1 MKNRIISLILVL
13 VLVFTLLPVYA
24 IADVNAETEPKVDE
38 GTQPEQSTDIQ
49 ALVGQIK
56 ALLNGGQDS
65 EQLKAQLEKLL
76 KDLDSKDMS
85 ALFRALIQQ
94 LPEDQLDKLLGA
106 LDDPTI
112 QKIFG
117 MLESDEAKAL
127 VETIKNLIAGK
138 GDVKDLL
145 SGLSLDQVKALLEL
159 FIDEDELDRL
169 FNSIPQ
175 EELEQ
180 LLDDF
185 LNGKG
190 KLEDIFKLIP
200 EDALKALLESLK
212 GKNNILDKLLEN
224 INPETLLEALKG
236 LIGGDG
242 NIDIEDLLKYLDKDA
257 LIEALKD
264 LLAKNEDIGKILEKL
279 DIEQLKGIIDGLLN
293 GNFDDLKNLLPKL
306 DIDTLMKMLESL
318 FGDNET
324 LKKLL
329 ENLDIEQLKEIIKGL
344 LDKNGDIEDI
354 LKNLDKDEL
363 LEIIKGLVGDNDTIA
378 SILEK
383 LDSEKLAEIIKALID
398 GGIDIGEITKGLDP
412 YTLLKV
418 ISGLIGSELD
428 VTGPKDVT
436 VDEGKDAVFSVK
448 VNTAGTYKYLWLEPN
463 TIKSIDLGGIDLSG
477 SKLELAMKLMAALKK
492 AALSTTD
499 TLTIAKTTVDDSG
512 RTFACMIYNIN
523 GLKDITLF
531 VTDEAKLTVN
541 NHEHTKVV
549 DTPAVAATCNKDGCT
564 EGSHC
569 SECGE
574 IISKSEVIPATGH
587 NYVYKVCANCGDEIP
602 FPFVDVAKTSW
613 YYGNIKYVWQHDIMK
628 GVSDT
633 KFAPESSM
641 TRAMFVTVLYR
652 LEGSPSVEGLATPP
666 FTDIGASNYSWA
678 YNAIVWAYNTGV
690 TKGTSAT
697 TFAPG
702 AAITRQE
709 IVTMLYRYAGSP
721 AVSGSLI
728 FGDSSVISSWARSA
742 VQWANSI
749 GIITGYP
756 NGNFGPVDATTR
768 GQMAAIVHRYIQLTS
783 VL

>member
-1 MKNRIISLILVL
+1 MKKRIISLVMVL
-13 VLVFTLLPVYA
+13 ALVFTMLPIYA
-24 IADVNAETEPKVDE
+24 IADET
-38 GTQPEQSTDIQ
+38 GTADTGIDTSFGQGIDIQ
-49 ALVGQIK
+49 AIIDKIEAIIGGDASGDLGEILGGLDTAQITEII
-56 ALLNGGQDS
+56 N
-65 EQLKAQLEKLL
+65 E
-76 KDLDSKDMS
+76 
-85 ALFRALIQQ
+85 
-94 LPEDQLDKLLGA
+94 LGA
-106 LDDPTI
+106 N
-112 QKIFG
+112 
-117 MLESDEAKAL
+117 SDAVEA
-127 VETIKNLIAGK
+127 I
-138 GDVKDLL
+138 
-145 SGLSLDQVKALLEL
+145 
-159 FIDEDELDRL
+159 
-169 FNSIPQ
+169 
-175 EELEQ
+175 LEQ
-180 LLDDF
+180 LGQVDKGELVNVITQVIT
-185 LNGKG
+185 NG
-190 KLEDIFKLIP
+190 
-200 EDALKALLESLK
+200 
-212 GKNNILDKLLEN
+212 
-224 INPETLLEALKG
+224 
-236 LIGGDG
+236 G
-242 NIDIEDLLKYLDKDA
+242 NIDISDIIGSLTDDQIKAIIKAIAEVNPDIAGIIDEKGIDNIVAAIKGLVGEDGSINLPELDANAIAAIIETITSGDTGSIGEILGKLDKDKLTDVINK
-257 LIEALKD
+257 LIKNGSIDINDLKD
-264 LLAKNEDIGKILEKL
+264 LIPSLGEGADLATIISAVIASIGGDSSIIENIPMDKLVAIIEGLINGKDIGT
-279 DIEQLKGIIDGLLN
+279 
-293 GNFDDLKNLLPKL
+293 LLPDL
-306 DIDTLMKMLESL
+306 SDDEISAIIASIINQLGGGDIDIGSIPT
-318 FGDNET
+318 
-324 LKKLL
+324 
-329 ENLDIEQLKEIIKGL
+329 ENLIEIIKGL
-344 LDKNGDIEDI
+344 INGDVDI
-354 LKNLDKDEL
+354 GDLVNGLDKDKL
-363 LEIIKGLVGDNDTIA
+363 LDIIKGLVGDNDTIA

-418 ISGLIGSELD
+418 IAGLIGSELD

-549 DTPAVAATCNKDGCT
+549 DTPAVAATCTKDGCT

-613 YYGNIKYVWQHDIMK
+613 YYGNIKYVWQHDIMN

-633 KFAPESSM
+633 KFAPETSM

-749 GIITGYP
+749 GVITGYP

-768 GQMAAIVHRYIQLTS
+768 GQMAAIVHRYMQLTS

>member
-1 MKNRIISLILVL
+1 MKKRIISLVMVL
-13 VLVFTLLPVYA
+13 ALVFTMLPIYA
-24 IADVNAETEPKVDE
+24 IAEET
-38 GTQPEQSTDIQ
+38 GTADTGIDTSFGQGIDIQ
-49 ALVGQIK
+49 AIIDEIEAIIGSNASGDLGEILGGLNTAQI
-56 ALLNGGQDS
+56 ASIINRLGANSDAVNAI
-65 EQLKAQLEKLL
+65 LKQLEQVDKKKL
-76 KDLDSKDMS
+76 
-85 ALFRALIQQ
+85 
-94 LPEDQLDKLLGA
+94 
-106 LDDPTI
+106 
-112 QKIFG
+112 
-117 MLESDEAKAL
+117 
-127 VETIKNLIAGK
+127 VNVIK
-138 GDVKDLL
+138 
-145 SGLSLDQVKALLEL
+145 QV
-159 FIDEDELDRL
+159 IT
-169 FNSIPQ
+169 N
-175 EELEQ
+175 
-180 LLDDF
+180 
-185 LNGKG
+185 
-190 KLEDIFKLIP
+190 
-200 EDALKALLESLK
+200 
-212 GKNNILDKLLEN
+212 
-224 INPETLLEALKG
+224 
-236 LIGGDG
+236 DG
-242 NIDIEDLLKYLDKDA
+242 NIDISDIIGGLTDEQIKAIIEAIAEVNPDIAGIIDEKGIDNIVAAIKGLVGEDGSINLPELDANAIAAIIETITSGDTGSIGEILGKLDKDKLA
-257 LIEALKD
+257 DVINKLIKDGSIDINDLKD
-264 LLAKNEDIGKILEKL
+264 LIPSLGEGADLATIISAVIDSIGGDSSITEKIPMEQLVAIIEGLIDGKDIGTLLPDLSDDEISAIIASIINQIGGG
-279 DIEQLKGIIDGLLN
+279 DIDIGSIPTETLIEIIRGLIDGDVEIGDLVN
-293 GNFDDLKNLLPKL
+293 GL
-306 DIDTLMKMLESL
+306 DKD
-318 FGDNET
+318 
-324 LKKLL
+324 KLL
-329 ENLDIEQLKEIIKGL
+329 DIIKGL
-344 LDKNGDIEDI
+344 A
-354 LKNLDKDEL
+354 
-363 LEIIKGLVGDNDTIA
+363 GDNDTIA

-383 LDSEKLAEIIKALID
+383 LDSEKLAEIINALID

-418 ISGLIGSELD
+418 IAGLIGSELD

-549 DTPAVAATCNKDGCT
+549 DTPAVAATCTKDGCT

-613 YYGNIKYVWQHDIMK
+613 YYGNIKYVWQHDIMN

-768 GQMAAIVHRYIQLTS
+768 GQMAAIVHRYMQLTS

>member
-1 MKNRIISLILVL
+1 MKKRIISLVMVL
-13 VLVFTLLPVYA
+13 ALVFTMLPIYA
-24 IADVNAETEPKVDE
+24 IAEDT
-38 GTQPEQSTDIQ
+38 GTADTGIDTSVGQGIDIQ
-49 ALVGQIK
+49 AIIDEINAIIDGNASGDLGEILAGLDTAQITEII
-56 ALLNGGQDS
+56 N
-65 EQLKAQLEKLL
+65 QLGANSDAVNAILKQLEQVD
-76 KDLDSKDMS
+76 KD
-85 ALFRALIQQ
+85 
-94 LPEDQLDKLLGA
+94 
-106 LDDPTI
+106 
-112 QKIFG
+112 
-117 MLESDEAKAL
+117 
-127 VETIKNLIAGK
+127 
-138 GDVKDLL
+138 
-145 SGLSLDQVKALLEL
+145 EL
-159 FIDEDELDRL
+159 FNVIKHV
-169 FNSIPQ
+169 IT
-175 EELEQ
+175 
-180 LLDDF
+180 
-185 LNGKG
+185 NG
-190 KLEDIFKLIP
+190 
-200 EDALKALLESLK
+200 
-212 GKNNILDKLLEN
+212 
-224 INPETLLEALKG
+224 
-236 LIGGDG
+236 G
-242 NIDIEDLLKYLDKDA
+242 NIDISDIIGGLTDEQIEAIIKAIAKVNPDIAGIIDEKGIDNIVAAIKGLVGEDGSINIPELDANAIAAIIETITSGDTGSIGEILGKLDKDKLTDVINK
-257 LIEALKD
+257 LIKNGSIDINDLKD
-264 LLAKNEDIGKILEKL
+264 LIPSLGEGADLATIISAVIASIGGDSSIIENIPMEQLVAIIEGLINGEDIGTLLPDLSDDEISAIIASIINQIGGGDIDIGSIPTEKL
-279 DIEQLKGIIDGLLN
+279 I
-293 GNFDDLKNLLPKL
+293 
-306 DIDTLMKMLESL
+306 
-318 FGDNET
+318 
-324 LKKLL
+324 
-329 ENLDIEQLKEIIKGL
+329 EIIKGL
-344 LDKNGDIEDI
+344 IDGDVDIGDLVNG
-354 LKNLDKDEL
+354 LDKDKL
-363 LEIIKGLVGDNDTIA
+363 LDIIKGLAGDNDTIA

-383 LDSEKLAEIIKALID
+383 LDSEKLAEIINALID

-418 ISGLIGSELD
+418 IAGLIGSELD

-549 DTPAVAATCNKDGCT
+549 DTPAVAATCTKDGCT

-613 YYGNIKYVWQHDIMK
+613 YYGNIKYVWQHDIMN

>member
-1 MKNRIISLILVL
+1 MKKRIISLVMVL
-13 VLVFTLLPVYA
+13 ALVFTMLPIYA
-24 IADVNAETEPKVDE
+24 IAEET
-38 GTQPEQSTDIQ
+38 GTADTGIDTSFGQGIDIQ
-49 ALVGQIK
+49 AIIDEIEAIIGSNASGDLGEILGGLNTAQI
-56 ALLNGGQDS
+56 ASIINRLGANSDAVNAI
-65 EQLKAQLEKLL
+65 LKQLEQVDKKKL
-76 KDLDSKDMS
+76 
-85 ALFRALIQQ
+85 
-94 LPEDQLDKLLGA
+94 
-106 LDDPTI
+106 
-112 QKIFG
+112 
-117 MLESDEAKAL
+117 
-127 VETIKNLIAGK
+127 VNVIK
-138 GDVKDLL
+138 
-145 SGLSLDQVKALLEL
+145 QV
-159 FIDEDELDRL
+159 IT
-169 FNSIPQ
+169 N
-175 EELEQ
+175 
-180 LLDDF
+180 
-185 LNGKG
+185 
-190 KLEDIFKLIP
+190 
-200 EDALKALLESLK
+200 
-212 GKNNILDKLLEN
+212 
-224 INPETLLEALKG
+224 
-236 LIGGDG
+236 DG
-242 NIDIEDLLKYLDKDA
+242 NIDISDIIGGLTDEQIKAIIEAIAEVNPDIAGIIDEKGIDNIVASIRGLVGEGGSINLPELDANAIAAIIETITSGDTGSIGEILGKLDKDKLA
-257 LIEALKD
+257 DVINKLIKDGSIDINDLKD
-264 LLAKNEDIGKILEKL
+264 LIPSLGEGADLATIISAVIASIGGDSSITEKIPMDELVAIIERLINGEDIGTLLPDLSDDEISAIIASIINQIGGG
-279 DIEQLKGIIDGLLN
+279 DIDIGSIPTETLIEIIRGLIN
-293 GNFDDLKNLLPKL
+293 GNVDIGDLV
-306 DIDTLMKMLESL
+306 
-318 FGDNET
+318 
-324 LKKLL
+324 
-329 ENLDIEQLKEIIKGL
+329 
-344 LDKNGDIEDI
+344 NG
-354 LKNLDKDEL
+354 LDKDKL
-363 LEIIKGLVGDNDTIA
+363 LDIIKGLVGDNDTIA

-418 ISGLIGSELD
+418 IAGLIGSELD

-549 DTPAVAATCNKDGCT
+549 DTPAVAATCTKDGCT

-613 YYGNIKYVWQHDIMK
+613 YYGNIKYVWQHDIMN

>member
-1 MKNRIISLILVL
+1 MKKRIISLVMVL
-13 VLVFTLLPVYA
+13 ALVFTMLPIYA
-24 IADVNAETEPKVDE
+24 IAEET
-38 GTQPEQSTDIQ
+38 GTADTGIDTSFGQGIDIQ
-49 ALVGQIK
+49 AIIDEIEAIIGSNASGDLGEILGGLNTAQI
-56 ALLNGGQDS
+56 ASIIN
-65 EQLKAQLEKLL
+65 
-76 KDLDSKDMS
+76 
-85 ALFRALIQQ
+85 R
-94 LPEDQLDKLLGA
+94 LGA
-106 LDDPTI
+106 N
-112 QKIFG
+112 
-117 MLESDEAKAL
+117 SDAVNAILKQLGQVDKEYL
-127 VETIKNLIAGK
+127 VNVIKHVIT
-138 GDVKDLL
+138 
-145 SGLSLDQVKALLEL
+145 
-159 FIDEDELDRL
+159 
-169 FNSIPQ
+169 
-175 EELEQ
+175 
-180 LLDDF
+180 
-185 LNGKG
+185 NG
-190 KLEDIFKLIP
+190 
-200 EDALKALLESLK
+200 
-212 GKNNILDKLLEN
+212 
-224 INPETLLEALKG
+224 
-236 LIGGDG
+236 G
-242 NIDIEDLLKYLDKDA
+242 NIDISDIIGGLTDEQIEAIIKAIAKVNPDIAGIIDEKGIDNIVAAIKGLVGEDGSINIPELDANAIAAIIETITSGDTGSIGEILGKLDKDKLTDVINK
-257 LIEALKD
+257 LIKNGSIDINDLKD
-264 LLAKNEDIGKILEKL
+264 LIPSLGEGADLATIISAVIASIGGDSSIIENIPMDKLVAIIEGLISGKDIGT
-279 DIEQLKGIIDGLLN
+279 
-293 GNFDDLKNLLPKL
+293 LLPDL
-306 DIDTLMKMLESL
+306 SDDEISAIIASIINQIGGGDIDIGSIPT
-318 FGDNET
+318 
-324 LKKLL
+324 
-329 ENLDIEQLKEIIKGL
+329 ENLIEIIKGL
-344 LDKNGDIEDI
+344 IEGNVDIGDLVNG
-354 LKNLDKDEL
+354 LDKDKL
-363 LEIIKGLVGDNDTIA
+363 LDIIKGLVGDNDTIA

-418 ISGLIGSELD
+418 IAGLIGSELD

-549 DTPAVAATCNKDGCT
+549 DTPAVAATCTKDGCT

-613 YYGNIKYVWQHDIMK
+613 YYGNIKYVWQHDIMN

-728 FGDSSVISSWARSA
+728 FGDSSVVSSWARSA

>member
-1 MKNRIISLILVL
+1 MKKRIISLVMVL
-13 VLVFTLLPVYA
+13 ALVFTMLPIYA
-24 IADVNAETEPKVDE
+24 IADET
-38 GTQPEQSTDIQ
+38 GTADTGIDTSFGQGIDIQ
-49 ALVGQIK
+49 AIIDKIEAIIGGDASGDLGEILGGLDTAQITEII
-56 ALLNGGQDS
+56 N
-65 EQLKAQLEKLL
+65 E
-76 KDLDSKDMS
+76 
-85 ALFRALIQQ
+85 
-94 LPEDQLDKLLGA
+94 LGA
-106 LDDPTI
+106 N
-112 QKIFG
+112 
-117 MLESDEAKAL
+117 SDAVEA
-127 VETIKNLIAGK
+127 I
-138 GDVKDLL
+138 
-145 SGLSLDQVKALLEL
+145 
-159 FIDEDELDRL
+159 
-169 FNSIPQ
+169 
-175 EELEQ
+175 LEQ
-180 LLDDF
+180 LGQVDKGELVNVITQVIT
-185 LNGKG
+185 NG
-190 KLEDIFKLIP
+190 
-200 EDALKALLESLK
+200 
-212 GKNNILDKLLEN
+212 
-224 INPETLLEALKG
+224 
-236 LIGGDG
+236 G
-242 NIDIEDLLKYLDKDA
+242 NIDIS
-257 LIEALKD
+257 
-264 LLAKNEDIGKILEKL
+264 DIIGSLTDDQIKAIIKAIAEVNP
-279 DIEQLKGIIDGLLN
+279 DIAGIIDEKGIDNIVAAIKGLVGEDGSIN
-293 GNFDDLKNLLPKL
+293 LPKL
-306 DIDTLMKMLESL
+306 DANAIAAIIETITSGDTGSIGEILGKLDKDKLTDVINKLIKNGSIDINDLKDLIPSLGEGADLATIISAVIASIGGDSSIIENIPMDKLVAIIEGLINGKDIGTLLPDLSDDEISAIIASIINQIGG
-318 FGDNET
+318 GDIDIGSIPTET
-324 LKKLL
+324 LIEIIRGLIDGDVEIGDLVNGLDKDKLL
-329 ENLDIEQLKEIIKGL
+329 DIIKGL
-344 LDKNGDIEDI
+344 A
-354 LKNLDKDEL
+354 
-363 LEIIKGLVGDNDTIA
+363 GDNDTIA

-383 LDSEKLAEIIKALID
+383 LDSEKLAEIINALID

-418 ISGLIGSELD
+418 IAGLIGSELD

-549 DTPAVAATCNKDGCT
+549 DTPAVAATCTKDGCT

-613 YYGNIKYVWQHDIMK
+613 YYGNIKYVWQHDIMN

-749 GIITGYP
+749 GVITGYP

-768 GQMAAIVHRYIQLTS
+768 GQMAAIVHRYMQLTS

>member
-1 MKNRIISLILVL
+1 MKKRIISLVMVL
-13 VLVFTLLPVYA
+13 ALVFTMLPIYA
-24 IADVNAETEPKVDE
+24 IAEET
-38 GTQPEQSTDIQ
+38 GTADTGIDTSFGQGIDIQ
-49 ALVGQIK
+49 AIIDEIEAIIGSNASGDLGEILGGLNTAQI
-56 ALLNGGQDS
+56 ASIINRLGANSDAVNAI
-65 EQLKAQLEKLL
+65 LKQLEQVDKKKL
-76 KDLDSKDMS
+76 
-85 ALFRALIQQ
+85 
-94 LPEDQLDKLLGA
+94 
-106 LDDPTI
+106 
-112 QKIFG
+112 
-117 MLESDEAKAL
+117 
-127 VETIKNLIAGK
+127 VNVIK
-138 GDVKDLL
+138 
-145 SGLSLDQVKALLEL
+145 QV
-159 FIDEDELDRL
+159 IT
-169 FNSIPQ
+169 N
-175 EELEQ
+175 
-180 LLDDF
+180 
-185 LNGKG
+185 
-190 KLEDIFKLIP
+190 
-200 EDALKALLESLK
+200 
-212 GKNNILDKLLEN
+212 
-224 INPETLLEALKG
+224 
-236 LIGGDG
+236 DG
-242 NIDIEDLLKYLDKDA
+242 NIDISDIIGGLTDEQIKAIIEAIAEVNPDIAGIIDEKGIDNIVASIRGLVGEDGSINLPELDANAIAAIIETITSGDTGSIGEILGKLDKDKLA
-257 LIEALKD
+257 DVINKLIKDGSIDINDLKD
-264 LLAKNEDIGKILEKL
+264 LIPSLGEGADLATIISAVIASIGGDSSIIENIPMDKLVAIIEGLISGKDIGTLLPDLSDDEISAIIASIINQLGGGDIDIGSIPTEKL
-279 DIEQLKGIIDGLLN
+279 I
-293 GNFDDLKNLLPKL
+293 
-306 DIDTLMKMLESL
+306 
-318 FGDNET
+318 
-324 LKKLL
+324 
-329 ENLDIEQLKEIIKGL
+329 EIIKGL
-344 LDKNGDIEDI
+344 IDGDVDIGDLVNG
-354 LKNLDKDEL
+354 LDKDEL
-363 LEIIKGLVGDNDTIA
+363 LEIIKGLAGDNDTIA

-418 ISGLIGSELD
+418 IAGLIGSELD

-492 AALSTTD
+492 AALSTTE

-613 YYGNIKYVWQHDIMK
+613 YYGNIKYVWQHDIMN

-749 GIITGYP
+749 GVITGYP

-768 GQMAAIVHRYIQLTS
+768 GQMAAIVHRYMQLTS

>member
-1 MKNRIISLILVL
+1 MKKRIISLVMVL
-13 VLVFTLLPVYA
+13 ALVFTMLPIYA
-24 IADVNAETEPKVDE
+24 IAEDT
-38 GTQPEQSTDIQ
+38 GTADTGIDTSFGQGIDIQ
-49 ALVGQIK
+49 AI
-56 ALLNGGQDS
+56 
-65 EQLKAQLEKLL
+65 
-76 KDLDSKDMS
+76 
-85 ALFRALIQQ
+85 I
-94 LPEDQLDKLLGA
+94 DK
-106 LDDPTI
+106 I
-112 QKIFG
+112 
-117 MLESDEAKAL
+117 ES
-127 VETIKNLIAGK
+127 I
-138 GDVKDLL
+138 
-145 SGLSLDQVKALLEL
+145 
-159 FIDEDELDRL
+159 
-169 FNSIPQ
+169 
-175 EELEQ
+175 
-180 LLDDF
+180 
-185 LNGKG
+185 
-190 KLEDIFKLIP
+190 
-200 EDALKALLESLK
+200 
-212 GKNNILDKLLEN
+212 
-224 INPETLLEALKG
+224 
-236 LIGGDG
+236 IGGDTSGDLGEILGGLDTAQITDIIMQLGANSDAVNAILKQLEQVDKDELFNVIKHVITNGG
-242 NIDIEDLLKYLDKDA
+242 NIDISDIIGGLTDEQIEAIIKAIAKVNPDIAGIIDEKGIDNIVAAIKGLVGEDGSINIPELDANAIAAIIETITSGDTGSIGEILGKLDKDKLTA
-257 LIEALKD
+257 VINKLIEDGSIDINDLKD
-264 LLAKNEDIGKILEKL
+264 LIPSLGEGADLATIISAVIASIGGDSSIIENIPMDKLVAIIEGLINGKDIGT
-279 DIEQLKGIIDGLLN
+279 
-293 GNFDDLKNLLPKL
+293 LLPDL
-306 DIDTLMKMLESL
+306 SDDEISAIIASIINQLGGGDIDIGSIPT
-318 FGDNET
+318 
-324 LKKLL
+324 
-329 ENLDIEQLKEIIKGL
+329 ENLIEIIKGL
-344 LDKNGDIEDI
+344 INGDVDI
-354 LKNLDKDEL
+354 GDLVNGLDKDKL
-363 LEIIKGLVGDNDTIA
+363 LDIIKGLVGDNDTIA

-418 ISGLIGSELD
+418 IAGLIGSELD

-549 DTPAVAATCNKDGCT
+549 DTPAVAATCTKDGCT

-613 YYGNIKYVWQHDIMK
+613 YYGNIKYVWQHDIMN

-633 KFAPESSM
+633 KFAPETSM

-728 FGDSSVISSWARSA
+728 FGDSSVVSSWARSA

-768 GQMAAIVHRYIQLTS
+768 GQMAAIVHRYMQLTS

>member
-1 MKNRIISLILVL
+1 MKKRIISLVMVL
-13 VLVFTLLPVYA
+13 ALVFTMLPIYA
-24 IADVNAETEPKVDE
+24 IAEDT
-38 GTQPEQSTDIQ
+38 GTADTGIDTSFGQGIDIQ
-49 ALVGQIK
+49 AI
-56 ALLNGGQDS
+56 
-65 EQLKAQLEKLL
+65 
-76 KDLDSKDMS
+76 
-85 ALFRALIQQ
+85 I
-94 LPEDQLDKLLGA
+94 DK
-106 LDDPTI
+106 I
-112 QKIFG
+112 
-117 MLESDEAKAL
+117 EA
-127 VETIKNLIAGK
+127 I
-138 GDVKDLL
+138 
-145 SGLSLDQVKALLEL
+145 
-159 FIDEDELDRL
+159 
-169 FNSIPQ
+169 
-175 EELEQ
+175 
-180 LLDDF
+180 
-185 LNGKG
+185 
-190 KLEDIFKLIP
+190 
-200 EDALKALLESLK
+200 
-212 GKNNILDKLLEN
+212 
-224 INPETLLEALKG
+224 
-236 LIGGDG
+236 IGGDASGDLGEILAGLGTAQITEIINQLGANSDAVNAILKQLEQVDKDELVNVITQVITSGG
-242 NIDIEDLLKYLDKDA
+242 NIDISDIIGGLTDEQIEAIIEAIAEVNPDIADIIDEEGIDNIVASIRGLVGEDGSINLPELDANAIAAIIEMITSGDTGSIGEILGKIDKNKLADVINKLIKDGSIDINDLKDLIPSLGEGADLATIISAVIASIGGDSSIIENIPMDKLVAIIEGLISGKDIGTLLPDLSDDEISAIIASIINQIGGGDIDIGSIPTETLIEIIRGLIDGNVDIGDLVNGLDKD
-257 LIEALKD
+257 
-264 LLAKNEDIGKILEKL
+264 
-279 DIEQLKGIIDGLLN
+279 
-293 GNFDDLKNLLPKL
+293 
-306 DIDTLMKMLESL
+306 
-318 FGDNET
+318 
-324 LKKLL
+324 KLL
-329 ENLDIEQLKEIIKGL
+329 D
-344 LDKNGDIEDI
+344 
-354 LKNLDKDEL
+354 
-363 LEIIKGLVGDNDTIA
+363 IIKGLVGDNDTIA

-418 ISGLIGSELD
+418 IAGLIGSELD

-613 YYGNIKYVWQHDIMK
+613 YYGNIKYVWQHDIMN

-768 GQMAAIVHRYIQLTS
+768 GQMAAIVHRYMQLTS

>member
-1 MKNRIISLILVL
+1 MKKRIISLVMVL
-13 VLVFTLLPVYA
+13 ALVFTMLPIYA
-24 IADVNAETEPKVDE
+24 IAEDT
-38 GTQPEQSTDIQ
+38 GTADTGIDTSFGQGIDIQ
-49 ALVGQIK
+49 AIIDEIEAIIGSNASGDLGEILGGLDTAQITEIINELG
-56 ALLNGGQDS
+56 ANSDAVNAI
-65 EQLKAQLEKLL
+65 LKQLEQVD
-76 KDLDSKDMS
+76 KD
-85 ALFRALIQQ
+85 
-94 LPEDQLDKLLGA
+94 
-106 LDDPTI
+106 
-112 QKIFG
+112 
-117 MLESDEAKAL
+117 
-127 VETIKNLIAGK
+127 
-138 GDVKDLL
+138 
-145 SGLSLDQVKALLEL
+145 EL
-159 FIDEDELDRL
+159 FNVIKHV
-169 FNSIPQ
+169 IT
-175 EELEQ
+175 
-180 LLDDF
+180 
-185 LNGKG
+185 NG
-190 KLEDIFKLIP
+190 
-200 EDALKALLESLK
+200 
-212 GKNNILDKLLEN
+212 
-224 INPETLLEALKG
+224 
-236 LIGGDG
+236 G
-242 NIDIEDLLKYLDKDA
+242 NIDISDIIGSLTDDQIKAIIKAIAKVNPDIAGIIDEKGIDNIVAAIKGLVGEDGSINLPELDANAIAAIIETITSGDTGSIGEILGKLDKDKLTDVINK
-257 LIEALKD
+257 LIKNGSIDINDLKD
-264 LLAKNEDIGKILEKL
+264 LIPSLGEGADLATIISAVIASIGGDSSIIENIPMDKLVAIIEGLINGEDIGTLLPDLSDDEISAIIASIINLIGGG
-279 DIEQLKGIIDGLLN
+279 DIDIGSIPTETLIEIIRGLIDGDVEIGDLVN
-293 GNFDDLKNLLPKL
+293 GL
-306 DIDTLMKMLESL
+306 DKD
-318 FGDNET
+318 
-324 LKKLL
+324 KLL
-329 ENLDIEQLKEIIKGL
+329 DIIKGL
-344 LDKNGDIEDI
+344 A
-354 LKNLDKDEL
+354 
-363 LEIIKGLVGDNDTIA
+363 GDNDTIA

-549 DTPAVAATCNKDGCT
+549 DTPAVAATCTKDGCT

-613 YYGNIKYVWQHDIMK
+613 YYGNIKYVWQHDIMN

-633 KFAPESSM
+633 KFAPETSM

-728 FGDSSVISSWARSA
+728 FGDSSVVSSWARSA

-768 GQMAAIVHRYIQLTS
+768 GQMAAIVHRYMQLTS

>member
-1 MKNRIISLILVL
+1 MKKRIISLVMVL
-13 VLVFTLLPVYA
+13 ALVFTMLPIYA
-24 IADVNAETEPKVDE
+24 IADETGTADTGIDTSFGQGIDIPAIIDE
-38 GTQPEQSTDIQ
+38 
-49 ALVGQIK
+49 IK
-56 ALLNGGQDS
+56 AIIGDNASG
-65 EQLKAQLEKLL
+65 
-76 KDLDSKDMS
+76 DLGEIL
-85 ALFRALIQQ
+85 AG
-94 LPEDQLDKLLGA
+94 LDTVQITEIINHLGA
-106 LDDPTI
+106 NSDAVKTI
-112 QKIFG
+112 
-117 MLESDEAKAL
+117 
-127 VETIKNLIAGK
+127 
-138 GDVKDLL
+138 
-145 SGLSLDQVKALLEL
+145 
-159 FIDEDELDRL
+159 
-169 FNSIPQ
+169 
-175 EELEQ
+175 LEQ
-180 LLDDF
+180 LGQVD
-185 LNGKG
+185 KK
-190 KLEDIFKLIP
+190 KLV
-200 EDALKALLESLK
+200 
-212 GKNNILDKLLEN
+212 NV
-224 INPETLLEALKG
+224 INQVITN
-236 LIGGDG
+236 DG
-242 NIDIEDLLKYLDKDA
+242 NIDISDIIGGLTDEQIEAIIKAIAKVNPDIAGIIDEKGIDNIVAAIRGLVGEGGSINLPELDANAIAAIIETITSGDTGSIGEILGKLDKNMLTAVINKLIEDGSIDINDLKDLIHSLGEGADLATIISAVIASIGGDSSIIENIPMDKLVAIIEGLISGKDIGTLLPDLSDDEISAIIASIINQIGGGDIDIGSIPTETLIEIIRGLIEGNVDIGNLVNGLDKD
-257 LIEALKD
+257 
-264 LLAKNEDIGKILEKL
+264 
-279 DIEQLKGIIDGLLN
+279 
-293 GNFDDLKNLLPKL
+293 
-306 DIDTLMKMLESL
+306 
-318 FGDNET
+318 
-324 LKKLL
+324 KLL
-329 ENLDIEQLKEIIKGL
+329 D
-344 LDKNGDIEDI
+344 
-354 LKNLDKDEL
+354 
-363 LEIIKGLVGDNDTIA
+363 IIKGLVGDNDTIA

-418 ISGLIGSELD
+418 IAGLIGSELD

>member
-1 MKNRIISLILVL
+1 MKKRIISLVMVL
-13 VLVFTLLPVYA
+13 ALVFTMLPIYA
-24 IADVNAETEPKVDE
+24 IAEET
-38 GTQPEQSTDIQ
+38 GTADTGIDTSFGQGIDIQ
-49 ALVGQIK
+49 AI
-56 ALLNGGQDS
+56 
-65 EQLKAQLEKLL
+65 
-76 KDLDSKDMS
+76 
-85 ALFRALIQQ
+85 I
-94 LPEDQLDKLLGA
+94 DK
-106 LDDPTI
+106 I
-112 QKIFG
+112 
-117 MLESDEAKAL
+117 EA
-127 VETIKNLIAGK
+127 I
-138 GDVKDLL
+138 
-145 SGLSLDQVKALLEL
+145 
-159 FIDEDELDRL
+159 
-169 FNSIPQ
+169 
-175 EELEQ
+175 
-180 LLDDF
+180 
-185 LNGKG
+185 
-190 KLEDIFKLIP
+190 
-200 EDALKALLESLK
+200 
-212 GKNNILDKLLEN
+212 
-224 INPETLLEALKG
+224 
-236 LIGGDG
+236 IGGDTSGDLGEILAGLGTAQITEIINQLGANSDAVNAILRQLEQVDKDELFNVIKHVITNGG
-242 NIDIEDLLKYLDKDA
+242 NIDISDIIGGLTDEQIEAIIKAIAKVNPDIAGIIDEKGIDNIVAAIKGLVGEDGSINIPELDANAIAAIIETITSGDTGSIGEILGKLDKDKLTDVINK
-257 LIEALKD
+257 LIKNGSIDINDLKD
-264 LLAKNEDIGKILEKL
+264 LIPSLGEGADLATIISAVIASIGGDSSIIENIPMDKLVAIIEGLISGKDIGT
-279 DIEQLKGIIDGLLN
+279 
-293 GNFDDLKNLLPKL
+293 LLPDL
-306 DIDTLMKMLESL
+306 SDDEISAIIASIINQIGGGDIDIGSIPT
-318 FGDNET
+318 
-324 LKKLL
+324 
-329 ENLDIEQLKEIIKGL
+329 ENLIEIIRGL
-344 LDKNGDIEDI
+344 IEGNVDIGDLVNG
-354 LKNLDKDEL
+354 LDKDKL
-363 LEIIKGLVGDNDTIA
+363 LDIIKGLVGDNDTIA

-418 ISGLIGSELD
+418 IAGLIGSELD

-549 DTPAVAATCNKDGCT
+549 DTPAVAATCTKDGCT

-613 YYGNIKYVWQHDIMK
+613 YYGNIKYVWQHDIMN

-728 FGDSSVISSWARSA
+728 FGDSSVVSSWARSA

>member
-24 IADVNAETEPKVDE
+24 IADANAETEPKVDE

-56 ALLNGGQDS
+56 ALLKDGQNN
-65 EQLKAQLEKLL
+65 EQLNAKLQELLEG
-76 KDLDSKDMS
+76 LDSKDFQ
-85 ALFRALIQQ
+85 ALLEKLGVKDAEVFMKMLKDLLNNNGSIDTELLKTLLGMFIKDKDILDHLLNCLTQEQLQAL
-94 LPEDQLDKLLGA
+94 LDKLLNGE
-106 LDDPTI
+106 
-112 QKIFG
+112 F
-117 MLESDEAKAL
+117 
-127 VETIKNLIAGK
+127 NFN
-138 GDVKDLL
+138 DLL
-145 SGLSLDQVKALLEL
+145 TKENLQKLL
-159 FIDEDELDRL
+159 DELMKNDSFENL
-169 FNSIPQ
+169 F
-175 EELEQ
+175 
-180 LLDDF
+180 
-185 LNGKG
+185 G
-190 KLEDIFKLIP
+190 DINIDKLI
-200 EDALKALLESLK
+200 
-212 GKNNILDKLLEN
+212 
-224 INPETLLEALKG
+224 EAIRG
-236 LIGGDG
+236 LIGGGDG
-242 NIDIEDLLKYLDKDA
+242 EDNGFNSEIVAQLLKELLGKLGDGELKELLDKLNIEQLKKLIEDLLK
-257 LIEALKD
+257 
-264 LLAKNEDIGKILEKL
+264 N
-279 DIEQLKGIIDGLLN
+279 
-293 GNFDDLKNLLPKL
+293 
-306 DIDTLMKMLESL
+306 
-318 FGDNET
+318 
-324 LKKLL
+324 
-329 ENLDIEQLKEIIKGL
+329 
-344 LDKNGDIEDI
+344 NGDIEDI

-418 ISGLIGSELD
+418 IAGLIGSELD

-613 YYGNIKYVWQHDIMK
+613 YYGNIKYVWQHDIMN

-728 FGDSSVISSWARSA
+728 FGDSSVVSSWARSA

-749 GIITGYP
+749 GVITGYP

-768 GQMAAIVHRYIQLTS
+768 GQMAAIVHRYMQLTS

>member
-24 IADVNAETEPKVDE
+24 IAEET
-38 GTQPEQSTDIQ
+38 GTADTGIDTSFGQGIDIQ
-49 ALVGQIK
+49 AIIDEIEAIIGGNASGDLGEILGGLNTAQI
-56 ALLNGGQDS
+56 ASIINRLGANSDAVNAI
-65 EQLKAQLEKLL
+65 LKQLEQVDKKKL
-76 KDLDSKDMS
+76 
-85 ALFRALIQQ
+85 
-94 LPEDQLDKLLGA
+94 
-106 LDDPTI
+106 
-112 QKIFG
+112 
-117 MLESDEAKAL
+117 
-127 VETIKNLIAGK
+127 VNVIK
-138 GDVKDLL
+138 
-145 SGLSLDQVKALLEL
+145 QV
-159 FIDEDELDRL
+159 IT
-169 FNSIPQ
+169 N
-175 EELEQ
+175 
-180 LLDDF
+180 
-185 LNGKG
+185 
-190 KLEDIFKLIP
+190 
-200 EDALKALLESLK
+200 
-212 GKNNILDKLLEN
+212 
-224 INPETLLEALKG
+224 
-236 LIGGDG
+236 DG
-242 NIDIEDLLKYLDKDA
+242 NIDISDIIGGLTDEQIKAIIEAIAEVNPDIAGIIDEKGIDNIVASIRGLVGEDGSINLPELDANAIAAIIETITSGDTGSIGEILGKLDKDKLA
-257 LIEALKD
+257 DVINKLIKDGSIDINDLKD
-264 LLAKNEDIGKILEKL
+264 LIPSLGEGADLATIISAVIASIGGDSSIIENIPMDKLVAIIEGLISGKDIGTLLPDLSDDEISAIIASIINQIGGG
-279 DIEQLKGIIDGLLN
+279 DIDIGSIPTETLIEIIRGLIN
-293 GNFDDLKNLLPKL
+293 GNVDIGDLVNGL
-306 DIDTLMKMLESL
+306 DKD
-318 FGDNET
+318 
-324 LKKLL
+324 KLL
-329 ENLDIEQLKEIIKGL
+329 DIIKGL
-344 LDKNGDIEDI
+344 A
-354 LKNLDKDEL
+354 
-363 LEIIKGLVGDNDTIA
+363 GDNDTIA

-418 ISGLIGSELD
+418 IAGLIGSELD

-613 YYGNIKYVWQHDIMK
+613 YYGNIKYVWQHDIMN

-768 GQMAAIVHRYIQLTS
+768 GQMAAIVHRYMQLTS

>member
-1 MKNRIISLILVL
+1 MKKRIISLVMVL
-13 VLVFTLLPVYA
+13 ALVFTMLPIYA
-24 IADVNAETEPKVDE
+24 IAEET
-38 GTQPEQSTDIQ
+38 GTADTGIDTSFGQGIDIQ
-49 ALVGQIK
+49 AIIDEIEAIIGSNASGDLGEILGGLNTAQI
-56 ALLNGGQDS
+56 ASIINRLGANSDAVNAI
-65 EQLKAQLEKLL
+65 LKQLEQVDKKKLVNV
-76 KDLDSKDMS
+76 
-85 ALFRALIQQ
+85 I
-94 LPEDQLDKLLGA
+94 
-106 LDDPTI
+106 
-112 QKIFG
+112 
-117 MLESDEAKAL
+117 
-127 VETIKNLIAGK
+127 N
-138 GDVKDLL
+138 
-145 SGLSLDQVKALLEL
+145 QV
-159 FIDEDELDRL
+159 IT
-169 FNSIPQ
+169 N
-175 EELEQ
+175 
-180 LLDDF
+180 
-185 LNGKG
+185 
-190 KLEDIFKLIP
+190 
-200 EDALKALLESLK
+200 
-212 GKNNILDKLLEN
+212 
-224 INPETLLEALKG
+224 
-236 LIGGDG
+236 DG
-242 NIDIEDLLKYLDKDA
+242 NIDISDIIGGLTDEQIEAIIKAIAKVNPDIAGIIDEKGIDNIVASIRGLVGEDGSINLPELDANAIAAIIETITSGDTGSIGEILGKLDKDKLTA
-257 LIEALKD
+257 VINKLIEDGSIDINDLKD
-264 LLAKNEDIGKILEKL
+264 LIPSLGEGADLATIISAVIASIGGDSSIIENSPMDKLVAIIEGLISGKDIGT
-279 DIEQLKGIIDGLLN
+279 
-293 GNFDDLKNLLPKL
+293 LLPDL
-306 DIDTLMKMLESL
+306 SDDEISAIIASIINQIGGGDIDIGSIPT
-318 FGDNET
+318 ET
-324 LKKLL
+324 L
-329 ENLDIEQLKEIIKGL
+329 IEIIRGL
-344 LDKNGDIEDI
+344 IEGNVDIGNLVNG
-354 LKNLDKDEL
+354 LDKDKL
-363 LEIIKGLVGDNDTIA
+363 LDIIKGLVGDNDTIA

-383 LDSEKLAEIIKALID
+383 LDSEQLAEIIKALID
-398 GGIDIGEITKGLDP
+398 GGIHIGAPTKGPAP
-412 YTLLKV
+412 YPLPPV
-418 ISGLIGSELD
+418 IAGLIGSELD

-613 YYGNIKYVWQHDIMK
+613 YYGNIKYVWQHDIMN

-768 GQMAAIVHRYIQLTS
+768 GQMAAIVHRYMQLTS

>member
-1 MKNRIISLILVL
+1 MKKRIISLVMVL
-13 VLVFTLLPVYA
+13 ALVFTMLPIYA
-24 IADVNAETEPKVDE
+24 IAEET
-38 GTQPEQSTDIQ
+38 GTADTGIDTSFGQGIDIQ
-49 ALVGQIK
+49 AIIDEIEAIIGSNASGDLGEILGGLNTAQI
-56 ALLNGGQDS
+56 ASIINRLGANSDAVNAI
-65 EQLKAQLEKLL
+65 LKQLEQVDKKKL
-76 KDLDSKDMS
+76 
-85 ALFRALIQQ
+85 
-94 LPEDQLDKLLGA
+94 
-106 LDDPTI
+106 
-112 QKIFG
+112 
-117 MLESDEAKAL
+117 
-127 VETIKNLIAGK
+127 VNVIK
-138 GDVKDLL
+138 
-145 SGLSLDQVKALLEL
+145 QV
-159 FIDEDELDRL
+159 IT
-169 FNSIPQ
+169 N
-175 EELEQ
+175 
-180 LLDDF
+180 
-185 LNGKG
+185 
-190 KLEDIFKLIP
+190 
-200 EDALKALLESLK
+200 
-212 GKNNILDKLLEN
+212 
-224 INPETLLEALKG
+224 
-236 LIGGDG
+236 DG
-242 NIDIEDLLKYLDKDA
+242 NIDISDIIGGLTDEQIKAIIEAIAEVNPDIAGIIDEKGIDNIVASIRGLVGEDGSINLPELDANAIAAIIETITSGDTGSIGEILGKLDKDKLA
-257 LIEALKD
+257 DVINKLIKDGSIDINDLKD
-264 LLAKNEDIGKILEKL
+264 LIPSLGEGADLATIISAVIASIGGDSSIIENIPMDKLVAIIEGLISGKDIGTLLPDLSDDEISAIIASIINQLGGGDIDIGSIPTEKL
-279 DIEQLKGIIDGLLN
+279 I
-293 GNFDDLKNLLPKL
+293 
-306 DIDTLMKMLESL
+306 
-318 FGDNET
+318 
-324 LKKLL
+324 
-329 ENLDIEQLKEIIKGL
+329 EIIKGL
-344 LDKNGDIEDI
+344 IDGDVDIGDLVNG
-354 LKNLDKDEL
+354 LDKDEL
-363 LEIIKGLVGDNDTIA
+363 LEIIKGLAGDNDTIA

-418 ISGLIGSELD
+418 IAGLIGSELD

-492 AALSTTD
+492 AALSTTE

-613 YYGNIKYVWQHDIMK
+613 YYGNIKYVWQHDIMN

-768 GQMAAIVHRYIQLTS
+768 GQMAAIVHRYMQLTS

>member
-1 MKNRIISLILVL
+1 MKKRIISLVMVL
-13 VLVFTLLPVYA
+13 ALVFTMLPIYA
-24 IADVNAETEPKVDE
+24 IADET
-38 GTQPEQSTDIQ
+38 GTADTGIDTSFGQGIDIQ
-49 ALVGQIK
+49 AIIDKIEAIIGGDASGDLGEILGGLDTAQITEII
-56 ALLNGGQDS
+56 N
-65 EQLKAQLEKLL
+65 E
-76 KDLDSKDMS
+76 
-85 ALFRALIQQ
+85 
-94 LPEDQLDKLLGA
+94 LGA
-106 LDDPTI
+106 N
-112 QKIFG
+112 
-117 MLESDEAKAL
+117 SDAVEA
-127 VETIKNLIAGK
+127 I
-138 GDVKDLL
+138 
-145 SGLSLDQVKALLEL
+145 
-159 FIDEDELDRL
+159 
-169 FNSIPQ
+169 
-175 EELEQ
+175 LEQ
-180 LLDDF
+180 LGQVDKGELVNVITQVIT
-185 LNGKG
+185 NG
-190 KLEDIFKLIP
+190 
-200 EDALKALLESLK
+200 
-212 GKNNILDKLLEN
+212 
-224 INPETLLEALKG
+224 
-236 LIGGDG
+236 G
-242 NIDIEDLLKYLDKDA
+242 NIDISDIIGSLTDDQIKAIIKAIAEVNPDIAGIIDEKGIDNIVAAIKGLVGEDGSINLPELDANAIAAIIETITSGDTGSIGEILGKLDKDKLTDVINK
-257 LIEALKD
+257 LIKNGSIDINDLKD
-264 LLAKNEDIGKILEKL
+264 LIPSLGEGADLATIISAVIASIGGDSSIIENIPMDKLVAIIEGLINGKDIGT
-279 DIEQLKGIIDGLLN
+279 
-293 GNFDDLKNLLPKL
+293 LLPDL
-306 DIDTLMKMLESL
+306 SDDEISAIIASIINQLGGGDIDIGSIPT
-318 FGDNET
+318 
-324 LKKLL
+324 
-329 ENLDIEQLKEIIKGL
+329 ENLIEIIKGL
-344 LDKNGDIEDI
+344 INGDVDI
-354 LKNLDKDEL
+354 GDLVNGLDKDKL

-418 ISGLIGSELD
+418 IAGLIGSELD

-463 TIKSIDLGGIDLSG
+463 TINSIDLGGIDLSG

-549 DTPAVAATCNKDGCT
+549 DTPAVAATCTKDGCT

-613 YYGNIKYVWQHDIMK
+613 YYGNIKYVWQHDIMN

-749 GIITGYP
+749 GVITGYP

-768 GQMAAIVHRYIQLTS
+768 GQMAAIVHRYMQLTS

>member
-1 MKNRIISLILVL
+1 MKKRIISLVMVL
-13 VLVFTLLPVYA
+13 ALVFTMLPIYA
-24 IADVNAETEPKVDE
+24 IAEDTGTADTGIDTSFGQGIDIPAIIDE
-38 GTQPEQSTDIQ
+38 
-49 ALVGQIK
+49 IK
-56 ALLNGGQDS
+56 AIIGDNASG
-65 EQLKAQLEKLL
+65 
-76 KDLDSKDMS
+76 DLGEIL
-85 ALFRALIQQ
+85 AG
-94 LPEDQLDKLLGA
+94 LDTVQITEIINHLGA
-106 LDDPTI
+106 NSDAVKTI
-112 QKIFG
+112 
-117 MLESDEAKAL
+117 
-127 VETIKNLIAGK
+127 
-138 GDVKDLL
+138 
-145 SGLSLDQVKALLEL
+145 
-159 FIDEDELDRL
+159 
-169 FNSIPQ
+169 
-175 EELEQ
+175 LEQ
-180 LLDDF
+180 LGQVD
-185 LNGKG
+185 KK
-190 KLEDIFKLIP
+190 KLV
-200 EDALKALLESLK
+200 
-212 GKNNILDKLLEN
+212 NV
-224 INPETLLEALKG
+224 INQVITN
-236 LIGGDG
+236 DG
-242 NIDIEDLLKYLDKDA
+242 NIDISDIIGGLTDEQIEAIIKAIAKVNPDIAGIIDEKGIDNIVAYIRGLVGEDGSINLPELDANAIAAIIETITSGDTGSIGEILGKLDKDKLTA
-257 LIEALKD
+257 VINKLIEDGSIDINDLKD
-264 LLAKNEDIGKILEKL
+264 LIPSLGEGADLATIISAVIDSIGGDSSITEKIPMEQLVAIIEGLIDGKDIGTLLPDLSDDEISAIIASIINQLGGGDIDIGSIPTEKL
-279 DIEQLKGIIDGLLN
+279 I
-293 GNFDDLKNLLPKL
+293 
-306 DIDTLMKMLESL
+306 
-318 FGDNET
+318 
-324 LKKLL
+324 
-329 ENLDIEQLKEIIKGL
+329 EIIKGL
-344 LDKNGDIEDI
+344 IDGNVDIGDLVNG
-354 LKNLDKDEL
+354 LDKDKL
-363 LEIIKGLVGDNDTIA
+363 LDIIKGLVGDNDTIA

-418 ISGLIGSELD
+418 IAGLIGSELD

-613 YYGNIKYVWQHDIMK
+613 YYGNIKYVWQHDIMN

-768 GQMAAIVHRYIQLTS
+768 GQMAAIVHRYMQLTS

>member
-24 IADVNAETEPKVDE
+24 IADVNAETEPTVDE

-49 ALVGQIK
+49 ALVDQIK

-65 EQLKAQLEKLL
+65 EQLKAQLQELL
-76 KDLDSKDMS
+76 KGLDSKDMS
-85 ALFRALIQQ
+85 ALFKALIQQ

-127 VETIKNLIAGK
+127 VETIKNLIAGE

-180 LLDDF
+180 LLEDF
-185 LNGKG
+185 LNGKS
-190 KLEDIFKLIP
+190 KLEDIFELIP
-200 EDALKALLESLK
+200 EDALNALLESLK
-212 GKNNILDKLLEN
+212 GKNDILDNLLEN
-224 INPETLLEALKG
+224 INPETLLEALRG
-236 LIGGDG
+236 LIGGGDG
-242 NIDIEDLLKYLDKDA
+242 EDNGFNSDIVAQLLQKLLDKLGDEDLQK
-257 LIEALKD
+257 
-264 LLAKNEDIGKILEKL
+264 LLNKL
-279 DIEQLKGIIDGLLN
+279 DIEQLK
-293 GNFDDLKNLLPKL
+293 KL
-306 DIDTLMKMLESL
+306 
-318 FGDNET
+318 
-324 LKKLL
+324 
-329 ENLDIEQLKEIIKGL
+329 IEDL
-344 LDKNGDIEDI
+344 LDNNGDIEDI

-363 LEIIKGLVGDNDTIA
+363 LEIIKGLAGDNDTIA

-383 LDSEKLAEIIKALID
+383 LDSERLAEIIKALID

-418 ISGLIGSELD
+418 IAGLIGSELD

-549 DTPAVAATCNKDGCT
+549 DTPAVAATCNEDGCT

>member
-1 MKNRIISLILVL
+1 MKKRIISLVMVL
-13 VLVFTLLPVYA
+13 ALVFTMLPIYA
-24 IADVNAETEPKVDE
+24 IADET
-38 GTQPEQSTDIQ
+38 GTADTGIDTSFGQGIDIQ
-49 ALVGQIK
+49 AIIDKIEAIIGGDASGDLGEILGGLDTAQITEII
-56 ALLNGGQDS
+56 N
-65 EQLKAQLEKLL
+65 E
-76 KDLDSKDMS
+76 
-85 ALFRALIQQ
+85 
-94 LPEDQLDKLLGA
+94 LGA
-106 LDDPTI
+106 N
-112 QKIFG
+112 
-117 MLESDEAKAL
+117 SDAVEA
-127 VETIKNLIAGK
+127 I
-138 GDVKDLL
+138 
-145 SGLSLDQVKALLEL
+145 
-159 FIDEDELDRL
+159 
-169 FNSIPQ
+169 
-175 EELEQ
+175 LEQ
-180 LLDDF
+180 LGQVDKGELVNVITQVIT
-185 LNGKG
+185 NG
-190 KLEDIFKLIP
+190 
-200 EDALKALLESLK
+200 
-212 GKNNILDKLLEN
+212 
-224 INPETLLEALKG
+224 
-236 LIGGDG
+236 G
-242 NIDIEDLLKYLDKDA
+242 NIDISDIIGSLTDDQIKAIIKAIAEVNPDIAGIIDEKGIDNIVASIRGLVGEDGSINLPDLDANAIAAIIETITSGDTGSIGEILGKLDKDKLTDVINK
-257 LIEALKD
+257 LIKNGSIDINDLKD
-264 LLAKNEDIGKILEKL
+264 LIPSLGEGADLATIISAVIASIGGDSSIIENIPMDKLVAIIEGLINGKDIGTLLPDLSDDEISAIIASIINQIGGG
-279 DIEQLKGIIDGLLN
+279 DIDIGSIPTETLIEIIRGLIDGDVEIGDLVN
-293 GNFDDLKNLLPKL
+293 G
-306 DIDTLMKMLESL
+306 
-318 FGDNET
+318 
-324 LKKLL
+324 
-329 ENLDIEQLKEIIKGL
+329 
-344 LDKNGDIEDI
+344 
-354 LKNLDKDEL
+354 LDKDKL
-363 LEIIKGLVGDNDTIA
+363 LDIIKGLVGDNDTIA

-418 ISGLIGSELD
+418 IAGLIGSELD

-549 DTPAVAATCNKDGCT
+549 DTPAVAATCTKDGCT

-613 YYGNIKYVWQHDIMK
+613 YYGNIKYVWQHDIMN

-749 GIITGYP
+749 GVITGYP

-768 GQMAAIVHRYIQLTS
+768 GQMAAIVHRYMQLTS

>member
-1 MKNRIISLILVL
+1 MKKRIISLVMVL
-13 VLVFTLLPVYA
+13 ALVFTMLPIYA
-24 IADVNAETEPKVDE
+24 IAEET
-38 GTQPEQSTDIQ
+38 GTADTGIDTSFGQGIDIQ
-49 ALVGQIK
+49 AIIDEIEAIIGSNASGDLGEILGGLNTAQI
-56 ALLNGGQDS
+56 ASIINRLGANSDAVNAI
-65 EQLKAQLEKLL
+65 LKQLEQVDKKKL
-76 KDLDSKDMS
+76 
-85 ALFRALIQQ
+85 
-94 LPEDQLDKLLGA
+94 
-106 LDDPTI
+106 
-112 QKIFG
+112 
-117 MLESDEAKAL
+117 
-127 VETIKNLIAGK
+127 VNVIK
-138 GDVKDLL
+138 
-145 SGLSLDQVKALLEL
+145 QV
-159 FIDEDELDRL
+159 IT
-169 FNSIPQ
+169 N
-175 EELEQ
+175 
-180 LLDDF
+180 
-185 LNGKG
+185 
-190 KLEDIFKLIP
+190 
-200 EDALKALLESLK
+200 
-212 GKNNILDKLLEN
+212 
-224 INPETLLEALKG
+224 
-236 LIGGDG
+236 DG
-242 NIDIEDLLKYLDKDA
+242 NIDISDIIGGLTDEQIKAIIEAIAEVNPDIAGIIDEKGIDNIVASIRGLVGEDGSINLPELDANAIAAIIETITSGDTGSIGEILGKLDKDKLA
-257 LIEALKD
+257 DVINKLIKDGSIDINDLKD
-264 LLAKNEDIGKILEKL
+264 LIPSLGEGADLATIISAVIASIGGDSSIIENIPMDKLVAIIEGLISGKDIGTLLPDLSDDEISAIIASIINQIGGGDIDIGSIPTEKL
-279 DIEQLKGIIDGLLN
+279 I
-293 GNFDDLKNLLPKL
+293 
-306 DIDTLMKMLESL
+306 
-318 FGDNET
+318 
-324 LKKLL
+324 
-329 ENLDIEQLKEIIKGL
+329 EIIKGL
-344 LDKNGDIEDI
+344 IDGDVDIGDLVNG
-354 LKNLDKDEL
+354 LDKDKL
-363 LEIIKGLVGDNDTIA
+363 LDIIKGLVGDNDTIA

-418 ISGLIGSELD
+418 IAGLIGSELD

-613 YYGNIKYVWQHDIMK
+613 YYGNIKYVWQHDIMN

-768 GQMAAIVHRYIQLTS
+768 GQMAAIVHRYMQLTS

>member
-1 MKNRIISLILVL
+1 MKKRIISLVMVL
-13 VLVFTLLPVYA
+13 ALVFTMLPIYA
-24 IADVNAETEPKVDE
+24 IADET
-38 GTQPEQSTDIQ
+38 GTADTGIDTSFGQGIDIQ
-49 ALVGQIK
+49 AIIDKIEAIIGGDASGDLGEILGGLDTAQITEII
-56 ALLNGGQDS
+56 N
-65 EQLKAQLEKLL
+65 E
-76 KDLDSKDMS
+76 
-85 ALFRALIQQ
+85 
-94 LPEDQLDKLLGA
+94 LGA
-106 LDDPTI
+106 N
-112 QKIFG
+112 
-117 MLESDEAKAL
+117 SDAVEA
-127 VETIKNLIAGK
+127 I
-138 GDVKDLL
+138 
-145 SGLSLDQVKALLEL
+145 
-159 FIDEDELDRL
+159 
-169 FNSIPQ
+169 
-175 EELEQ
+175 LEQ
-180 LLDDF
+180 LGQVDKGELVNVITQVIT
-185 LNGKG
+185 NG
-190 KLEDIFKLIP
+190 
-200 EDALKALLESLK
+200 
-212 GKNNILDKLLEN
+212 
-224 INPETLLEALKG
+224 
-236 LIGGDG
+236 G
-242 NIDIEDLLKYLDKDA
+242 NIDISDIIGSLTDDQIKAIIKAIAEVNPDIAGIIDEKGIDNIVAAIKGLVGEDGSINLPELDANAIAAIIETITSGDTGSIGEILGKLDKDKLTDVINK
-257 LIEALKD
+257 LIKNGSIDINDLKD
-264 LLAKNEDIGKILEKL
+264 LIPSLGEGADLATIISAVIASIGGDSSIIENIPMEQLVAIIEGLINGEDIGT
-279 DIEQLKGIIDGLLN
+279 
-293 GNFDDLKNLLPKL
+293 LLPDL
-306 DIDTLMKMLESL
+306 SDDEISAIIASIINQLGGGDIDIGSIPT
-318 FGDNET
+318 
-324 LKKLL
+324 
-329 ENLDIEQLKEIIKGL
+329 ENLIEIIKGL
-344 LDKNGDIEDI
+344 INGDVDI
-354 LKNLDKDEL
+354 GDLVNGLDKDKL

-418 ISGLIGSELD
+418 IAGLIGSELD

-549 DTPAVAATCNKDGCT
+549 DTPAVAATCTKDGCT

-613 YYGNIKYVWQHDIMK
+613 YYGNIKYVWQHDIMN

-768 GQMAAIVHRYIQLTS
+768 GQMAAIVHRYMQLTS

>member
-1 MKNRIISLILVL
+1 MKKRIISLVMVL
-13 VLVFTLLPVYA
+13 ALVFTMLPIYA
-24 IADVNAETEPKVDE
+24 IADEN
-38 GTQPEQSTDIQ
+38 GTADTGIDTSFGQGIDIQ
-49 ALVGQIK
+49 AI
-56 ALLNGGQDS
+56 
-65 EQLKAQLEKLL
+65 
-76 KDLDSKDMS
+76 
-85 ALFRALIQQ
+85 I
-94 LPEDQLDKLLGA
+94 DK
-106 LDDPTI
+106 I
-112 QKIFG
+112 
-117 MLESDEAKAL
+117 EA
-127 VETIKNLIAGK
+127 I
-138 GDVKDLL
+138 
-145 SGLSLDQVKALLEL
+145 
-159 FIDEDELDRL
+159 
-169 FNSIPQ
+169 
-175 EELEQ
+175 
-180 LLDDF
+180 
-185 LNGKG
+185 
-190 KLEDIFKLIP
+190 
-200 EDALKALLESLK
+200 
-212 GKNNILDKLLEN
+212 
-224 INPETLLEALKG
+224 
-236 LIGGDG
+236 IGGDTSGDLGEILAGLGTAQITEIINQLGANSDAVNAILKQLEQVDKDELFNVIKHVITNGG
-242 NIDIEDLLKYLDKDA
+242 NIDISDIIGGLTDEQIEAIIKAIAKVNPDIAGIIDEKGIDNIVAAIKGLVGEDGSINIPELDANAIAAIIETITSGDTGSIGEILGKLDKDKLTDVINK
-257 LIEALKD
+257 LIKNGSIDINDLKD
-264 LLAKNEDIGKILEKL
+264 LIPSLGEGADLATIISAVIASIGGDSSIIENIPMEQLVAIIEGLINGEDIGTLLPDLSDDEISAIIASIINQIGGGDIDIGSIPTEKL
-279 DIEQLKGIIDGLLN
+279 I
-293 GNFDDLKNLLPKL
+293 
-306 DIDTLMKMLESL
+306 
-318 FGDNET
+318 
-324 LKKLL
+324 
-329 ENLDIEQLKEIIKGL
+329 EIIKGL
-344 LDKNGDIEDI
+344 IDGDVDIGDLVNG
-354 LKNLDKDEL
+354 LDKDKL

-418 ISGLIGSELD
+418 IAGLIGSELD

-549 DTPAVAATCNKDGCT
+549 DTPAVAATCTKDGCT

-613 YYGNIKYVWQHDIMK
+613 YYGNIKYVWQHDIMN

-633 KFAPESSM
+633 KFAPETSM

-728 FGDSSVISSWARSA
+728 FGDSSVVSSWARSA

-768 GQMAAIVHRYIQLTS
+768 GQMAAIVHRYMQLTS

>member
-1 MKNRIISLILVL
+1 MKKRIISLVMVL
-13 VLVFTLLPVYA
+13 ALVFTMLPIYA
-24 IADVNAETEPKVDE
+24 IADET
-38 GTQPEQSTDIQ
+38 GTADTGIDTSFGQGIDIQ
-49 ALVGQIK
+49 AIIDKIEAIIGGDASGDLGEILGGLDTAQITEII
-56 ALLNGGQDS
+56 N
-65 EQLKAQLEKLL
+65 E
-76 KDLDSKDMS
+76 
-85 ALFRALIQQ
+85 
-94 LPEDQLDKLLGA
+94 LGA
-106 LDDPTI
+106 N
-112 QKIFG
+112 
-117 MLESDEAKAL
+117 SDAVEA
-127 VETIKNLIAGK
+127 I
-138 GDVKDLL
+138 
-145 SGLSLDQVKALLEL
+145 
-159 FIDEDELDRL
+159 
-169 FNSIPQ
+169 
-175 EELEQ
+175 LEQ
-180 LLDDF
+180 LGQVDKGELVNVITQVIT
-185 LNGKG
+185 NG
-190 KLEDIFKLIP
+190 
-200 EDALKALLESLK
+200 
-212 GKNNILDKLLEN
+212 
-224 INPETLLEALKG
+224 
-236 LIGGDG
+236 G
-242 NIDIEDLLKYLDKDA
+242 NIDISDIIGSLTDDQIKAIIKAIAEVNPDIAGIIDEKGIDNIVAAIKGLVGEDGSINLPELDANAIAAIIETITSGDTGSIGEILGKLDKDKLTDVINK
-257 LIEALKD
+257 LIKNGSIDINDLKD
-264 LLAKNEDIGKILEKL
+264 LIPSLGEGADLATIISAVIASIGGDSSIIENIPMDKLVAIIEGLINGKDIGT
-279 DIEQLKGIIDGLLN
+279 
-293 GNFDDLKNLLPKL
+293 LLPDL
-306 DIDTLMKMLESL
+306 SDDEISAIIASIINQLGGGDIDIGSIPT
-318 FGDNET
+318 
-324 LKKLL
+324 
-329 ENLDIEQLKEIIKGL
+329 ENLIEIIKGL
-344 LDKNGDIEDI
+344 INGDVDI
-354 LKNLDKDEL
+354 GDLVNGLDKDKL
-363 LEIIKGLVGDNDTIA
+363 LDIIKGLVGDNDTIA

-418 ISGLIGSELD
+418 IAGLIGSELD

-613 YYGNIKYVWQHDIMK
+613 YYGNIKYVWQHDIMN

-749 GIITGYP
+749 GVITGYP

-768 GQMAAIVHRYIQLTS
+768 GQMAAIVHRYMQLTS

>member
-1 MKNRIISLILVL
+1 MKKRIISLVMVL
-13 VLVFTLLPVYA
+13 ALVFTMLPIYA
-24 IADVNAETEPKVDE
+24 IAEDT
-38 GTQPEQSTDIQ
+38 GTADTGIDTSFGQGIDIQ
-49 ALVGQIK
+49 AIIDEIK
-56 ALLNGGQDS
+56 AIIGDNASGDLGEILAGLDTAQITEIIN
-65 EQLKAQLEKLL
+65 QLGANSDAVNAILKQLEQVDKKKL
-76 KDLDSKDMS
+76 
-85 ALFRALIQQ
+85 
-94 LPEDQLDKLLGA
+94 
-106 LDDPTI
+106 
-112 QKIFG
+112 
-117 MLESDEAKAL
+117 
-127 VETIKNLIAGK
+127 VNVIK
-138 GDVKDLL
+138 
-145 SGLSLDQVKALLEL
+145 QV
-159 FIDEDELDRL
+159 IT
-169 FNSIPQ
+169 N
-175 EELEQ
+175 
-180 LLDDF
+180 
-185 LNGKG
+185 
-190 KLEDIFKLIP
+190 
-200 EDALKALLESLK
+200 
-212 GKNNILDKLLEN
+212 
-224 INPETLLEALKG
+224 
-236 LIGGDG
+236 DG
-242 NIDIEDLLKYLDKDA
+242 NIDISDIIGGLTDEQIKAIIEAIAEVNPDIAGIIDEKGIDNIVASIRGLVGEDGSINLPELDANAIAAIIETITSGDTGSIGEILGKLDKDKLA
-257 LIEALKD
+257 DVINKLIKDGSIDINDLKD
-264 LLAKNEDIGKILEKL
+264 LIPSLGEGADLATIISAVIASIGGDSSIIENIPMDKLVAIIEGLISGKDIGTLLPDLSDDEISAIIASIINQLGGGDIDIGSIPTEKL
-279 DIEQLKGIIDGLLN
+279 I
-293 GNFDDLKNLLPKL
+293 
-306 DIDTLMKMLESL
+306 
-318 FGDNET
+318 
-324 LKKLL
+324 
-329 ENLDIEQLKEIIKGL
+329 EIIKGL
-344 LDKNGDIEDI
+344 IDGDVDIGDLVNG
-354 LKNLDKDEL
+354 LDKDEL
-363 LEIIKGLVGDNDTIA
+363 LEIIKGLAGDNDTIA

-418 ISGLIGSELD
+418 IAGLIGSELD

-613 YYGNIKYVWQHDIMK
+613 YYGNIKYVWQHDIMN

-749 GIITGYP
+749 GVITGYP

-768 GQMAAIVHRYIQLTS
+768 GQMAAIVHRYMQLTS

>member
-1 MKNRIISLILVL
+1 MKKRIISLVMVL
-13 VLVFTLLPVYA
+13 ALVFTMLPIYA
-24 IADVNAETEPKVDE
+24 IADET
-38 GTQPEQSTDIQ
+38 GTADTGIDTSFGQGIDIQ
-49 ALVGQIK
+49 AIIDKIEAIIGGDASGDLGEILGGLDTAQITEII
-56 ALLNGGQDS
+56 N
-65 EQLKAQLEKLL
+65 E
-76 KDLDSKDMS
+76 
-85 ALFRALIQQ
+85 
-94 LPEDQLDKLLGA
+94 LGA
-106 LDDPTI
+106 N
-112 QKIFG
+112 
-117 MLESDEAKAL
+117 SDAVEA
-127 VETIKNLIAGK
+127 I
-138 GDVKDLL
+138 
-145 SGLSLDQVKALLEL
+145 
-159 FIDEDELDRL
+159 
-169 FNSIPQ
+169 
-175 EELEQ
+175 LEQ
-180 LLDDF
+180 LGQVDKGELVNVITQVIT
-185 LNGKG
+185 NG
-190 KLEDIFKLIP
+190 
-200 EDALKALLESLK
+200 
-212 GKNNILDKLLEN
+212 
-224 INPETLLEALKG
+224 
-236 LIGGDG
+236 G
-242 NIDIEDLLKYLDKDA
+242 NIDISDIIGSLTDDQIKAIIKAIAEVNPDIAGIIDEKGIDNIVAAIKGLVGEDGSINLPELDANAIAAIIETITSGDTGSIGEILGKLDKDKLTDVINK
-257 LIEALKD
+257 LIKNGSIDINDLKD
-264 LLAKNEDIGKILEKL
+264 LIPSLGEGADLATIISAVIASIGGDSSIIENIPMDKLVAIIEGLINGEDIGT
-279 DIEQLKGIIDGLLN
+279 
-293 GNFDDLKNLLPKL
+293 LLPDL
-306 DIDTLMKMLESL
+306 SDDEISAIIASIINQLGGGDIDIGSIPT
-318 FGDNET
+318 
-324 LKKLL
+324 
-329 ENLDIEQLKEIIKGL
+329 ENLIEIIKGL
-344 LDKNGDIEDI
+344 INGDVDI
-354 LKNLDKDEL
+354 GDLVNGLDKDKL
-363 LEIIKGLVGDNDTIA
+363 LDIIKGLVGDNDTIA

-418 ISGLIGSELD
+418 IAGLIGSELD

-549 DTPAVAATCNKDGCT
+549 DTPAVAATCTKDGCT

-613 YYGNIKYVWQHDIMK
+613 YYGNIKYVWQHDIMN

-728 FGDSSVISSWARSA
+728 FGDSSVVSSWARSA

-749 GIITGYP
+749 GVITGYP

-768 GQMAAIVHRYIQLTS
+768 GQMAAIVHRYMQLTS

>member
-1 MKNRIISLILVL
+1 MKKRIISLVMVL
-13 VLVFTLLPVYA
+13 ALVFTMLPIYA
-24 IADVNAETEPKVDE
+24 IADET
-38 GTQPEQSTDIQ
+38 GTADTGIDTSFGQGIDIQ
-49 ALVGQIK
+49 AIIDKIEAIIGGDASGDLGEILGGLDTAQITEII
-56 ALLNGGQDS
+56 N
-65 EQLKAQLEKLL
+65 E
-76 KDLDSKDMS
+76 
-85 ALFRALIQQ
+85 
-94 LPEDQLDKLLGA
+94 LGA
-106 LDDPTI
+106 N
-112 QKIFG
+112 
-117 MLESDEAKAL
+117 SDAVEA
-127 VETIKNLIAGK
+127 I
-138 GDVKDLL
+138 
-145 SGLSLDQVKALLEL
+145 
-159 FIDEDELDRL
+159 
-169 FNSIPQ
+169 
-175 EELEQ
+175 LEQ
-180 LLDDF
+180 LGQVDKGELVNVITQVIT
-185 LNGKG
+185 NG
-190 KLEDIFKLIP
+190 
-200 EDALKALLESLK
+200 
-212 GKNNILDKLLEN
+212 
-224 INPETLLEALKG
+224 
-236 LIGGDG
+236 G
-242 NIDIEDLLKYLDKDA
+242 NIDISDIIGSLTDDQIKAIIKAIAEVNPDIAGIIDEKGIDNIVAAIKGLVGEDGSINLPELDANAIAAIIETITSGDTGSIGEILGKLDKDKLTDVINK
-257 LIEALKD
+257 LIKNGSIDINDLKD
-264 LLAKNEDIGKILEKL
+264 LIPSLGEGADLATIISAVIDSIGGDSSITEKIPMEQLVAIIEGLINGKDIGT
-279 DIEQLKGIIDGLLN
+279 
-293 GNFDDLKNLLPKL
+293 LLPDL
-306 DIDTLMKMLESL
+306 SDDEISAIIASIINQLGGGDIDIGSIPT
-318 FGDNET
+318 
-324 LKKLL
+324 
-329 ENLDIEQLKEIIKGL
+329 ENLIEIIKGL
-344 LDKNGDIEDI
+344 INGDVDI
-354 LKNLDKDEL
+354 GDLVNGLDKDKL
-363 LEIIKGLVGDNDTIA
+363 LDIIKGLVGDNDTIA

-418 ISGLIGSELD
+418 IAGLIGSELD

-549 DTPAVAATCNKDGCT
+549 DTPAVAATCTKDGCT

-613 YYGNIKYVWQHDIMK
+613 YYGNIKYVWQHDIMN

-749 GIITGYP
+749 GVITGYP

-768 GQMAAIVHRYIQLTS
+768 GQMAAIVHRYMQLTS

>member
-1 MKNRIISLILVL
+1 MKKRIISLVMVL
-13 VLVFTLLPVYA
+13 ALVFTMLPIYA
-24 IADVNAETEPKVDE
+24 IAEET
-38 GTQPEQSTDIQ
+38 GTADTGIDTSFGQGIDIQ
-49 ALVGQIK
+49 AIIDEIEAIIGSNASGDLGEILGGLNTAQI
-56 ALLNGGQDS
+56 ASIINRLGANSDAVNAI
-65 EQLKAQLEKLL
+65 LKQLEQVDKKKL
-76 KDLDSKDMS
+76 
-85 ALFRALIQQ
+85 
-94 LPEDQLDKLLGA
+94 
-106 LDDPTI
+106 
-112 QKIFG
+112 
-117 MLESDEAKAL
+117 
-127 VETIKNLIAGK
+127 VNVIK
-138 GDVKDLL
+138 
-145 SGLSLDQVKALLEL
+145 QV
-159 FIDEDELDRL
+159 IT
-169 FNSIPQ
+169 N
-175 EELEQ
+175 
-180 LLDDF
+180 
-185 LNGKG
+185 
-190 KLEDIFKLIP
+190 
-200 EDALKALLESLK
+200 
-212 GKNNILDKLLEN
+212 
-224 INPETLLEALKG
+224 
-236 LIGGDG
+236 DG
-242 NIDIEDLLKYLDKDA
+242 NIDISDIIGGLTDEQIKAIIEAIAEVNPDIAGIIDEKGIDNIVASIRGLVGEDGSINLPELDANAIAAIIETITSGDTGSIGEILGKLDKDKLA
-257 LIEALKD
+257 DVINKLIKDGSIDINDLKD
-264 LLAKNEDIGKILEKL
+264 LIPSLGEGADLATIISAVIASIGGDSSIIENIPMDKLVAIIEGLISGKDIGTLLPDLSDDEISAIIASIINQLGGGDIDIGSIPTEKL
-279 DIEQLKGIIDGLLN
+279 I
-293 GNFDDLKNLLPKL
+293 
-306 DIDTLMKMLESL
+306 
-318 FGDNET
+318 
-324 LKKLL
+324 
-329 ENLDIEQLKEIIKGL
+329 EIIKGL
-344 LDKNGDIEDI
+344 IDGDVDIGDLVNG
-354 LKNLDKDEL
+354 LDKDEL
-363 LEIIKGLVGDNDTIA
+363 LEIIKGLAGDNDTIA
-378 SILEK
+378 SILET

-436 VDEGKDAVFSVK
+436 VDEGNDAVFSVK

-549 DTPAVAATCNKDGCT
+549 DTPAVAATCTKDGCT

-613 YYGNIKYVWQHDIMK
+613 YYGNIKYVWQHDIMN

-749 GIITGYP
+749 GVITGYP

-768 GQMAAIVHRYIQLTS
+768 GQMAAIVHRYMQLTS

>member
-1 MKNRIISLILVL
+1 MKKRIISLVMVL
-13 VLVFTLLPVYA
+13 ALVFTMLPIYA
-24 IADVNAETEPKVDE
+24 IADET
-38 GTQPEQSTDIQ
+38 GTADTGIDTSFGQGIDIQ
-49 ALVGQIK
+49 AIIDKIEAIIGGDASGDLGEILGGLDTAQITEII
-56 ALLNGGQDS
+56 N
-65 EQLKAQLEKLL
+65 E
-76 KDLDSKDMS
+76 
-85 ALFRALIQQ
+85 
-94 LPEDQLDKLLGA
+94 LGA
-106 LDDPTI
+106 N
-112 QKIFG
+112 
-117 MLESDEAKAL
+117 SDAVEA
-127 VETIKNLIAGK
+127 I
-138 GDVKDLL
+138 
-145 SGLSLDQVKALLEL
+145 
-159 FIDEDELDRL
+159 
-169 FNSIPQ
+169 
-175 EELEQ
+175 LEQ
-180 LLDDF
+180 LGQVDKGELVNVITQVIT
-185 LNGKG
+185 NG
-190 KLEDIFKLIP
+190 
-200 EDALKALLESLK
+200 
-212 GKNNILDKLLEN
+212 
-224 INPETLLEALKG
+224 
-236 LIGGDG
+236 G
-242 NIDIEDLLKYLDKDA
+242 NIDISDIIGSLTDDQIKAIIKAIAEVNPDIAGIIDEKGIDNIVAAIKGLVGEDGSINLPELDANAIAAIIETITSGDTGSIGEILGKLDKDKLTDVINK
-257 LIEALKD
+257 LIKNGSIDINDLKD
-264 LLAKNEDIGKILEKL
+264 LIPSLGEGADLATIISAVIASIGGDSSIIENIPMDKLVAIIEGLINGKDIGT
-279 DIEQLKGIIDGLLN
+279 
-293 GNFDDLKNLLPKL
+293 LLPDL
-306 DIDTLMKMLESL
+306 SDDEISAIIASIINQLGGGDIDIGSIPT
-318 FGDNET
+318 
-324 LKKLL
+324 
-329 ENLDIEQLKEIIKGL
+329 ENLIEIIKGL
-344 LDKNGDIEDI
+344 INGDVDI
-354 LKNLDKDEL
+354 GDLVNGLDKDKL

-418 ISGLIGSELD
+418 IAGLIGSELD

-549 DTPAVAATCNKDGCT
+549 DTPAVAATCTKDGCT

-613 YYGNIKYVWQHDIMK
+613 YYGNIKYVWQHDIMN

-749 GIITGYP
+749 GVITGYP

-768 GQMAAIVHRYIQLTS
+768 GQMAAIVHRYMQLTS

>member
-1 MKNRIISLILVL
+1 MKKRIISLVMVL
-13 VLVFTLLPVYA
+13 ALVFTMLPIYA
-24 IADVNAETEPKVDE
+24 IAEDTGTADTGIDTSIGQGIDIEAIIDE
-38 GTQPEQSTDIQ
+38 
-49 ALVGQIK
+49 IK
-56 ALLNGGQDS
+56 AIIGDNASG
-65 EQLKAQLEKLL
+65 
-76 KDLDSKDMS
+76 DLGEIL
-85 ALFRALIQQ
+85 AG
-94 LPEDQLDKLLGA
+94 LDTVQITEIINHLGA
-106 LDDPTI
+106 NSDAVKTI
-112 QKIFG
+112 
-117 MLESDEAKAL
+117 
-127 VETIKNLIAGK
+127 
-138 GDVKDLL
+138 
-145 SGLSLDQVKALLEL
+145 
-159 FIDEDELDRL
+159 
-169 FNSIPQ
+169 
-175 EELEQ
+175 LEQ
-180 LLDDF
+180 LGQVD
-185 LNGKG
+185 KK
-190 KLEDIFKLIP
+190 KLV
-200 EDALKALLESLK
+200 
-212 GKNNILDKLLEN
+212 NV
-224 INPETLLEALKG
+224 INQVITN
-236 LIGGDG
+236 DG
-242 NIDIEDLLKYLDKDA
+242 NIDISDIIGGLTDEQIEAIIKAIAKVNPDIAGIIDEKGIDNIVAYIRGLVGEDGSINLPELDANAIAAIIETITSGDTGSIGEILGKLDKDKLTDVINK
-257 LIEALKD
+257 LIKNGSIDINDLKD
-264 LLAKNEDIGKILEKL
+264 LIPSLGEGADLATIISAVIASIGGDSSIIENIPMDKLVAIIEGLISGKDIGT
-279 DIEQLKGIIDGLLN
+279 
-293 GNFDDLKNLLPKL
+293 LLPDL
-306 DIDTLMKMLESL
+306 SDDEISAIIASIINQIGGGDIDIGSIPT
-318 FGDNET
+318 ET
-324 LKKLL
+324 L
-329 ENLDIEQLKEIIKGL
+329 IEIIRGL
-344 LDKNGDIEDI
+344 IEGNVDIGNLVNG
-354 LKNLDKDEL
+354 LDKDKL
-363 LEIIKGLVGDNDTIA
+363 LDIIKGLVGDNDTIA

-383 LDSEKLAEIIKALID
+383 LDSEKLAEIINALID

-418 ISGLIGSELD
+418 IAGLIGSELD

-613 YYGNIKYVWQHDIMK
+613 YYGNIKYVWQHDIMN

-768 GQMAAIVHRYIQLTS
+768 GQMAAIVHRYMQLTS

>member
-1 MKNRIISLILVL
+1 MKKRIISLVMVL
-13 VLVFTLLPVYA
+13 ALVFTMLPIYA
-24 IADVNAETEPKVDE
+24 IAEDTGTADTGIDTSFGQGIDIPAIIDE
-38 GTQPEQSTDIQ
+38 
-49 ALVGQIK
+49 IK
-56 ALLNGGQDS
+56 AIIGDNASG
-65 EQLKAQLEKLL
+65 
-76 KDLDSKDMS
+76 DLGEIL
-85 ALFRALIQQ
+85 AG
-94 LPEDQLDKLLGA
+94 LDTVQITEIINHLGA
-106 LDDPTI
+106 NSDAVKTI
-112 QKIFG
+112 
-117 MLESDEAKAL
+117 
-127 VETIKNLIAGK
+127 
-138 GDVKDLL
+138 
-145 SGLSLDQVKALLEL
+145 
-159 FIDEDELDRL
+159 
-169 FNSIPQ
+169 
-175 EELEQ
+175 LEQ
-180 LLDDF
+180 LGQVD
-185 LNGKG
+185 KK
-190 KLEDIFKLIP
+190 KLV
-200 EDALKALLESLK
+200 
-212 GKNNILDKLLEN
+212 NV
-224 INPETLLEALKG
+224 INQVITN
-236 LIGGDG
+236 DG
-242 NIDIEDLLKYLDKDA
+242 NIDISDIIGGLTDEQIEAIIKAIAKVNPDIAGIIDEKGIDNIVAYIRGLVGEDGSINLPELDANAIAAIIETITSGDTGSIGEILGKLDKDKLTA
-257 LIEALKD
+257 VINKLIEDGSIDINDLKD
-264 LLAKNEDIGKILEKL
+264 LIPSLGEGADLATIISAVIDSIGGDSSITEKIPMEQLVAIIEGLIDGKDIGT
-279 DIEQLKGIIDGLLN
+279 
-293 GNFDDLKNLLPKL
+293 LLPDL
-306 DIDTLMKMLESL
+306 SDDEISAIIASIINQIGGGDIDIGSIPT
-318 FGDNET
+318 ET
-324 LKKLL
+324 L
-329 ENLDIEQLKEIIKGL
+329 IEIIRGL
-344 LDKNGDIEDI
+344 IEGNVDIGNLVNG
-354 LKNLDKDEL
+354 LDKDKL
-363 LEIIKGLVGDNDTIA
+363 LDIIKGLVGDNDTIA

-418 ISGLIGSELD
+418 IAGLIGSELD

-602 FPFVDVAKTSW
+602 FPFVDVDKTSW
-613 YYGNIKYVWQHDIMK
+613 YYGNIKYVWQHDIMN

-768 GQMAAIVHRYIQLTS
+768 GQMAAIVHRYMQLTS

>member
-1 MKNRIISLILVL
+1 MKKRIISLVMVL
-13 VLVFTLLPVYA
+13 ALVFTMLPIYA
-24 IADVNAETEPKVDE
+24 IADEN
-38 GTQPEQSTDIQ
+38 GTADTGIDTSFGQGIDIQ
-49 ALVGQIK
+49 AI
-56 ALLNGGQDS
+56 
-65 EQLKAQLEKLL
+65 
-76 KDLDSKDMS
+76 
-85 ALFRALIQQ
+85 I
-94 LPEDQLDKLLGA
+94 DK
-106 LDDPTI
+106 I
-112 QKIFG
+112 
-117 MLESDEAKAL
+117 EA
-127 VETIKNLIAGK
+127 I
-138 GDVKDLL
+138 
-145 SGLSLDQVKALLEL
+145 
-159 FIDEDELDRL
+159 
-169 FNSIPQ
+169 
-175 EELEQ
+175 
-180 LLDDF
+180 
-185 LNGKG
+185 
-190 KLEDIFKLIP
+190 
-200 EDALKALLESLK
+200 
-212 GKNNILDKLLEN
+212 
-224 INPETLLEALKG
+224 
-236 LIGGDG
+236 IGGDASGDLGEILAGLDTAQIASIINRLGANSDAVNAILKQLEQVDKGELVNVITQVITNGG
-242 NIDIEDLLKYLDKDA
+242 NIDISDIIGGLTDEQIEAIIKAIAKVNPDIADIIDEKGINNIVASIKGLVGEDGSINLPELDANAIAAIIETITSGDTGSIGEILGKLDKDKLTDVINK
-257 LIEALKD
+257 LIKNGSIDINDLKD
-264 LLAKNEDIGKILEKL
+264 LIPSLGEDADLATIISAVIASIGGDSSIIENIPMEQLVAIIEGLIKGEDIGT
-279 DIEQLKGIIDGLLN
+279 
-293 GNFDDLKNLLPKL
+293 LLPDL
-306 DIDTLMKMLESL
+306 SDDEISAIIASIINQIGGGDIDIGSIPT
-318 FGDNET
+318 
-324 LKKLL
+324 
-329 ENLDIEQLKEIIKGL
+329 ENLIEIIKGL
-344 LDKNGDIEDI
+344 IDGNVDIGDLVNG
-354 LKNLDKDEL
+354 LDKDKL
-363 LEIIKGLVGDNDTIA
+363 LDIIKGLVGDNDTIA

-418 ISGLIGSELD
+418 IAGLIGSELD

-549 DTPAVAATCNKDGCT
+549 DTPAVAATCTKDGCT

-613 YYGNIKYVWQHDIMK
+613 YYGNIKYVWQHDIMN

-633 KFAPESSM
+633 KFAPETSM

-768 GQMAAIVHRYIQLTS
+768 GQMAAIVHRYMQLTS

>member
-1 MKNRIISLILVL
+1 MKKRIISLVMVL
-13 VLVFTLLPVYA
+13 ALVFTMLPIYA
-24 IADVNAETEPKVDE
+24 IADEN
-38 GTQPEQSTDIQ
+38 GTADTGIDTSFGQGIDIQ
-49 ALVGQIK
+49 AIIDKIEAIIGGDASGDLGEILAGLDTAQI
-56 ALLNGGQDS
+56 ASIINQ
-65 EQLKAQLEKLL
+65 
-76 KDLDSKDMS
+76 
-85 ALFRALIQQ
+85 
-94 LPEDQLDKLLGA
+94 LGA
-106 LDDPTI
+106 N
-112 QKIFG
+112 
-117 MLESDEAKAL
+117 SDAVNA
-127 VETIKNLIAGK
+127 I
-138 GDVKDLL
+138 
-145 SGLSLDQVKALLEL
+145 
-159 FIDEDELDRL
+159 
-169 FNSIPQ
+169 
-175 EELEQ
+175 LEQ
-180 LLDDF
+180 LEQVDKDELF
-185 LNGKG
+185 NVIKQVITNG
-190 KLEDIFKLIP
+190 
-200 EDALKALLESLK
+200 
-212 GKNNILDKLLEN
+212 
-224 INPETLLEALKG
+224 
-236 LIGGDG
+236 G
-242 NIDIEDLLKYLDKDA
+242 NIDISDIIGGLTDEQIEAIIKAIAKVNPDIADIIDEKGINNIVASIKGLVGEDGSINIPELDANAIAAIIETITSGDTGSIGEILGKLDKDKLTDVINK
-257 LIEALKD
+257 LIKNGSIDINDLKD
-264 LLAKNEDIGKILEKL
+264 LIPSLGEDADLATIISAVIASIGGDSSIIENIPMEQLVAIIEGLINGEDIGT
-279 DIEQLKGIIDGLLN
+279 
-293 GNFDDLKNLLPKL
+293 LLPDL
-306 DIDTLMKMLESL
+306 SDDEISAIIASIINQIGGGDIDIGSIPT
-318 FGDNET
+318 
-324 LKKLL
+324 
-329 ENLDIEQLKEIIKGL
+329 ENLIEIIKGL
-344 LDKNGDIEDI
+344 IDGNVDIGDLVNG
-354 LKNLDKDEL
+354 LDKDKL
-363 LEIIKGLVGDNDTIA
+363 LDIIKGLVGDNDTIA

-418 ISGLIGSELD
+418 IAGLIGSELD

-613 YYGNIKYVWQHDIMK
+613 YYGNIKYVWQHDIMN

-633 KFAPESSM
+633 KFAPETSM

-768 GQMAAIVHRYIQLTS
+768 GQMAAIVHRYMQLTS

>member
-1 MKNRIISLILVL
+1 MKKRIISLVMVL
-13 VLVFTLLPVYA
+13 ALVFTMLPIYA
-24 IADVNAETEPKVDE
+24 IADEN
-38 GTQPEQSTDIQ
+38 GTADTGIDTSIGQGIDIQ
-49 ALVGQIK
+49 AIIDEIK
-56 ALLNGGQDS
+56 AIIGGNASGDLGEILGGLNTAQIASIINRLGANSDAVNAI
-65 EQLKAQLEKLL
+65 LKQLEQVDKKKL
-76 KDLDSKDMS
+76 
-85 ALFRALIQQ
+85 
-94 LPEDQLDKLLGA
+94 
-106 LDDPTI
+106 
-112 QKIFG
+112 
-117 MLESDEAKAL
+117 
-127 VETIKNLIAGK
+127 VNVIK
-138 GDVKDLL
+138 
-145 SGLSLDQVKALLEL
+145 QV
-159 FIDEDELDRL
+159 IT
-169 FNSIPQ
+169 N
-175 EELEQ
+175 
-180 LLDDF
+180 
-185 LNGKG
+185 
-190 KLEDIFKLIP
+190 
-200 EDALKALLESLK
+200 
-212 GKNNILDKLLEN
+212 
-224 INPETLLEALKG
+224 
-236 LIGGDG
+236 DG
-242 NIDIEDLLKYLDKDA
+242 NIDISDIIGGLTDEQIKAIIEAIAEVNPDIAGIIDEKGIDNIVASIRGLVGEDGSINLPELDANAIAAIIETITSGDTGSIGEILGKLDKDKLTA
-257 LIEALKD
+257 VINKLIEDGSIDINDLKD
-264 LLAKNEDIGKILEKL
+264 LIPSLGEGADLATIISAVIASIGGDSSIIENIPMDKLVAIIEGLISGKDIGTLLPDLSDDEISAIIASIINQIGGG
-279 DIEQLKGIIDGLLN
+279 DIDIGSIPTETLIEIIRGLIDGDVEIGDLVN
-293 GNFDDLKNLLPKL
+293 G
-306 DIDTLMKMLESL
+306 
-318 FGDNET
+318 
-324 LKKLL
+324 
-329 ENLDIEQLKEIIKGL
+329 
-344 LDKNGDIEDI
+344 
-354 LKNLDKDEL
+354 LDKDKL
-363 LEIIKGLVGDNDTIA
+363 LDIIKGLVGDNDTIA

-418 ISGLIGSELD
+418 IAGLIGSELD

-613 YYGNIKYVWQHDIMK
+613 YYGNIKYVWQHDIMN

-768 GQMAAIVHRYIQLTS
+768 GQMAAIVHRYMQLTS

>member
-1 MKNRIISLILVL
+1 M
-13 VLVFTLLPVYA
+13 T
-24 IADVNAETEPKVDE
+24 DE
-38 GTQPEQSTDIQ
+38 
-49 ALVGQIK
+49 QIK
-56 ALLNGGQDS
+56 AIIEAIAEVNPDIAGIID
-65 EQLKAQLEKLL
+65 EKGIGNIVASIRGLVGE
-76 KDLDSKDMS
+76 DGS
-85 ALFRALIQQ
+85 IN
-94 LPEDQLDKLLGA
+94 LPELDA
-106 LDDPTI
+106 NAI
-112 QKIFG
+112 AAII
-117 MLESDEAKAL
+117 
-127 VETIKNLIAGK
+127 ETITS
-138 GDVKDLL
+138 GDT
-145 SGLSLDQVKALLEL
+145 G
-159 FIDEDELDRL
+159 
-169 FNSIPQ
+169 SIG
-175 EELEQ
+175 E
-180 LLDDF
+180 
-185 LNGKG
+185 
-190 KLEDIFKLIP
+190 
-200 EDALKALLESLK
+200 
-212 GKNNILDKLLEN
+212 ILDKLDKDKLAEV
-224 INPETLLEALKG
+224 INKLIEDGSIDISDLKG
-236 LIGGDG
+236 LIPSLGEGADLATIISAVIASIGGDSSIIE
-242 NIDIEDLLKYLDKDA
+242 NIPMDKLVAIIEGLISGKDIGTLLPDLSDDEISAIIASIINQIGGGDINIGSIPTETLIEIIRGLIDGDVDIGDLVNGLDKD
-257 LIEALKD
+257 
-264 LLAKNEDIGKILEKL
+264 
-279 DIEQLKGIIDGLLN
+279 
-293 GNFDDLKNLLPKL
+293 
-306 DIDTLMKMLESL
+306 
-318 FGDNET
+318 
-324 LKKLL
+324 KLL
-329 ENLDIEQLKEIIKGL
+329 D
-344 LDKNGDIEDI
+344 
-354 LKNLDKDEL
+354 
-363 LEIIKGLVGDNDTIA
+363 IIKGLVGDNDTIA

-418 ISGLIGSELD
+418 IAGLIGSELD

-613 YYGNIKYVWQHDIMK
+613 YYGNIKYVWQHDIMN

-749 GIITGYP
+749 GVITGYP

-768 GQMAAIVHRYIQLTS
+768 GQMAAIVHRYMQLTS

>member
-24 IADVNAETEPKVDE
+24 IADANAETEPTVDE

-49 ALVGQIK
+49 ALVDQIK

-65 EQLKAQLEKLL
+65 EQLKAQLQELL
-76 KDLDSKDMS
+76 KGLDSKDMS
-85 ALFRALIQQ
+85 ALFKALIQQ

-127 VETIKNLIAGK
+127 VETIKNLIAGE

-159 FIDEDELDRL
+159 FIDKDELDRL

-180 LLDDF
+180 LLEDF
-185 LNGKG
+185 LNGNG

-212 GKNNILDKLLEN
+212 GKNDILDNLLEN

-236 LIGGDG
+236 LIGGEDG
-242 NIDIEDLLKYLDKDA
+242 EDNGFNSEIVAQLLKELLGKLGDGELKELLDKLNIEQLKKLIEDLL
-257 LIEALKD
+257 
-264 LLAKNEDIGKILEKL
+264 
-279 DIEQLKGIIDGLLN
+279 
-293 GNFDDLKNLLPKL
+293 
-306 DIDTLMKMLESL
+306 
-318 FGDNET
+318 DN
-324 LKKLL
+324 
-329 ENLDIEQLKEIIKGL
+329 
-344 LDKNGDIEDI
+344 NGDIEDI
-354 LKNLDKDEL
+354 LKNLDNDRL
-363 LEIIKGLVGDNDTIA
+363 LELFKQFIGDNETLKKL
-378 SILEK
+378 LEK
-383 LDSEKLAEIIKALID
+383 LDSDQIADILKKLLE
-398 GGIDIGEITKGLDP
+398 GGFDINGLLKNLDA
-412 YTLLKV
+412 YTFLKV
-418 ISGLIGSELD
+418 IAGLIGSELD

-613 YYGNIKYVWQHDIMK
+613 YYGNIKYVWQHDIMN

-768 GQMAAIVHRYIQLTS
+768 GQMAAIVHRYMQLTS

>member
-1 MKNRIISLILVL
+1 MKKRIISLVMVL
-13 VLVFTLLPVYA
+13 ALVFTMLPIYA
-24 IADVNAETEPKVDE
+24 IAEEP
-38 GTQPEQSTDIQ
+38 GTADTGIDTSFGQGIDIQ
-49 ALVGQIK
+49 AIIDEIEAIIGSNASGDLGEILGGLNTAQI
-56 ALLNGGQDS
+56 ASIINRLGANSDAVNAI
-65 EQLKAQLEKLL
+65 LKQLEQVDKKKL
-76 KDLDSKDMS
+76 
-85 ALFRALIQQ
+85 
-94 LPEDQLDKLLGA
+94 
-106 LDDPTI
+106 
-112 QKIFG
+112 
-117 MLESDEAKAL
+117 
-127 VETIKNLIAGK
+127 VNVIK
-138 GDVKDLL
+138 
-145 SGLSLDQVKALLEL
+145 QV
-159 FIDEDELDRL
+159 IT
-169 FNSIPQ
+169 N
-175 EELEQ
+175 
-180 LLDDF
+180 
-185 LNGKG
+185 
-190 KLEDIFKLIP
+190 
-200 EDALKALLESLK
+200 
-212 GKNNILDKLLEN
+212 
-224 INPETLLEALKG
+224 
-236 LIGGDG
+236 DG
-242 NIDIEDLLKYLDKDA
+242 NIDISDIIGGLTDEQIKAIIEAIAEVNPDIAGIIDEKGIDNIVASIRGLVGEDGSINLPELDANAIAAIIETITSGDTGSIGEILGKLDKDKLA
-257 LIEALKD
+257 DVINKLIKDGSIDINDLKD
-264 LLAKNEDIGKILEKL
+264 LIPSLGEGADLATIISAVIASIGGDSSIIENIPMDKLVAIIEGLISGKDIGTLLPDLSDDEISAIIASIINQIGGGDIDIGSIPTEKL
-279 DIEQLKGIIDGLLN
+279 I
-293 GNFDDLKNLLPKL
+293 
-306 DIDTLMKMLESL
+306 
-318 FGDNET
+318 
-324 LKKLL
+324 
-329 ENLDIEQLKEIIKGL
+329 EIIKGL
-344 LDKNGDIEDI
+344 IDGDVDIGDLVNG
-354 LKNLDKDEL
+354 LDKDKL
-363 LEIIKGLVGDNDTIA
+363 LDIIKGLVGDNDTIA

-418 ISGLIGSELD
+418 IAGLIGSELD

-613 YYGNIKYVWQHDIMK
+613 YYGNIKYVWQHDIMN

-749 GIITGYP
+749 GVITGYP

-768 GQMAAIVHRYIQLTS
+768 GQMAAIVHRYMQLTS